1 MKPQPQRGHSADADT
16 HAVVAGFLRLGFKE
30 NWEEAHEAEPA
41 KISFPRERG
50 EEPKAQ
56 SETEQGAAA
65 EGKEAGYEEG
75 EGKEGGDVGAGDAG
89 PQDGESREAKAEA
102 GAGGGEGGE
111 NGGEEQRPGAAV
123 ELRKAADGRRRV
135 RQHTF
140 TLEQLWELEGVFHRT
155 PYLDEAMQ
163 QELAR
168 RMGVTE
174 DRIQVWFKR
183 RRTKWRNCQR
193 ALRFRDAPPLRR
205 AHPVAT
211 NWGGPCNT
219 ILIQEPNW
227 VWVLL
232 EPMPLEPMPLE
243 PTPLELTPLEPTP
256 LELMPMPPMPP
267 MLALLPMPP
276 LPPLFLPLP
285 WFLPPPIHPGCPHM
299 ALPGPLPPVAFL

>member
-1 MKPQPQRGHSADADT
+1 MRGTGCSGGFFIRMYTSFHFGWTPHRPGEGFCRRTRKVYRGFLGVGVLVERRGLGAKETEIFPGSPPSAAARIAAAGATSRDDLLDKDQEERKTREKKKKSGHS
-16 HAVVAGFLRLGFKE
+16 KE
-30 NWEEAHEAEPA
+30 RS
-41 KISFPRERG
+41 KER
-50 EEPKAQ
+50 
-56 SETEQGAAA
+56 
-65 EGKEAGYEEG
+65 
-75 EGKEGGDVGAGDAG
+75 
-89 PQDGESREAKAEA
+89 
-102 GAGGGEGGE
+102 
-111 NGGEEQRPGAAV
+111 
-123 ELRKAADGRRRV
+123 RKKRSSKRNTRSIVTIVTA
-135 RQHTF
+135 
-140 TLEQLWELEGVFHRT
+140 TLILTQT
-155 PYLDEAMQ
+155 P
-163 QELAR
+163 
-168 RMGVTE
+168 V
-174 DRIQVWFKR
+174 VWFKR

-193 ALRFRDAPPLRR
+193 ALRFRDAPPLCR
-205 AHPVAT
+205 AHPVVT

>member
-16 HAVVAGFLRLGFKE
+16 HAVIVGFLGLGVKE

-41 KISFPRERG
+41 KISLPRERG

-75 EGKEGGDVGAGDAG
+75 EEQEGGAVGAGDAG

-111 NGGEEQRPGAAV
+111 KGGEEQRPGAPV
-123 ELRKAADGRRRV
+123 EVQEAADGLGRV

-155 PYLDEAMQ
+155 PYIDEAMQ

-168 RMGVTE
+168 RMGVTQ
-174 DRIQVWFKR
+174 DTIQVWFKR
-183 RRTKWRNCQR
+183 RRTNWRKCRR
-193 ALRFRDAPPLRR
+193 ALRIRDAPALHL
-205 AHPVAT
+205 AHPVVS
-211 NWGGPCNT
+211 NWGGPGNT
-219 ILIQEPNW
+219 TLIQEPNW

-243 PTPLELTPLEPTP
+243 PMPLELT
-256 LELMPMPPMPP
+256 PMPPMPP
-267 MLALLPMPP
+267 MLAFLPMSP

-285 WFLPPPIHPGCPHM
+285 WILPPSIHSGCPHV
-299 ALPGPLPPVAFL
+299 ALPGPLSPVAFL